1 MLNVN
6 IYRRTYV
13 NDVKRE
19 RAHERQEHRKMIILL
34 NILGSN
40 PLMTI
45 FGPSPQY
52 LTLLTYVE
60 YETYEEYA
68 HLRKSQEDLTTHIVV
83 CFILSRLLY
92 LAFSSNLGLLCMPHP
107 GMGPLV

>member
-1 MLNVN
+1 MLKVN

-19 RAHERQEHRKMIILL
+19 RAHEREENRKMIILL

-40 PLMTI
+40 PLMTK

-52 LTLLTYVE
+52 LTSCIFVDG
-60 YETYEEYA
+60 
-68 HLRKSQEDLTTHIVV
+68 SFVV
-83 CFILSRLLY
+83 K
-92 LAFSSNLGLLCMPHP
+92 
-107 GMGPLV
+107 

>member
-19 RAHERQEHRKMIILL
+19 RAHEREENRKMIVLL

-52 LTLLTYVE
+52 LTTLMESKKASCTLE
-60 YETYEEYA
+60 MM
-68 HLRKSQEDLTTHIVV
+68 I
-83 CFILSRLLY
+83 
-92 LAFSSNLGLLCMPHP
+92 NLGK
-107 GMGPLV
+107 

>member
-6 IYRRTYV
+6 MYRRTYV

-19 RAHERQEHRKMIILL
+19 RAHAREENRKMTILL

-40 PLMTI
+40 PLMTM

-52 LTLLTYVE
+52 LTNSIK
-60 YETYEEYA
+60 YA
-68 HLRKSQEDLTTHIVV
+68 KTFPGADVNCDHIPV
-83 CFILSRLLY
+83 FT
-92 LAFSSNLGLLCMPHP
+92 
-107 GMGPLV
+107 